1 MTHTPPNPSLDV
13 GTMPADT
20 PCAGAAPRKTNATS
34 CSYTFVGTAGWRTP
48 QLIAVIRTA
57 SLFPAEVRIRKDA
70 RTADG
75 KSFLGLL
82 KLGVRFG
89 DKLTIHATGH
99 AASEALLAVAAL
111 PFFAPIA

>member
-1 MTHTPPNPSLDV
+1 MTHTPRKSSPPVDAA
-13 GTMPADT
+13 PADSPDSRAT
-20 PCAGAAPRKTNATS
+20 SCATDTSS

-57 SLFPAEVRIRKDA
+57 SLFPAEIRIRKDA
-70 RTADG
+70 CTADG
-75 KSFLGLL
+75 KSFLELL

-89 DKLTIHATGH
+89 DTLTIHTTGH

-111 PFFAPIA
+111 PFFAPVA